1 MRLEGMQRVGQA
13 LDRAFGCWAELL
25 TNHVGVARL
34 DVLDADDD
42 GSPIVAAA
50 TKRGFS
56 FLALDRAF
64 IDPLFCRVP
73 CRRVWIF
80 AVATRALALSYV
92 VRATLRVGANVGA
105 GPAVVAAGS
114 AVVAVK
120 PTRRPIITAEPA
132 VVAVKPA
139 RRPIITAGPAVV
151 AAGPPVIAARP
162 TVVAVKPA
170 WRPII
175 AARSAVVA
183 VKPAWRPIIA
193 AIMAIMAMRSSVV
206 AAWPTSIAAGSI
218 AARSAIKSGFFVAG
232 HGTLTLPP
240 GTDRGVRCPDQN

>member
-25 TNHVGVARL
+25 TNHVGIARL

-42 GSPIVAAA
+42 GSPIIAAA

-105 GPAVVAAGS
+105 GP
-114 AVVAVK
+114 
-120 PTRRPIITAEPA
+120 T

-139 RRPIITAGPAVV
+139 RRPIITVGPMVV
-151 AAGPPVIAARP
+151 AAG
-162 TVVAVKPA
+162 
-170 WRPII
+170 
-175 AARSAVVA
+175 
-183 VKPAWRPIIA
+183 
-193 AIMAIMAMRSSVV
+193 SSVV
-206 AAWPTSIAAGSI
+206 AVGPTSIAAGSI